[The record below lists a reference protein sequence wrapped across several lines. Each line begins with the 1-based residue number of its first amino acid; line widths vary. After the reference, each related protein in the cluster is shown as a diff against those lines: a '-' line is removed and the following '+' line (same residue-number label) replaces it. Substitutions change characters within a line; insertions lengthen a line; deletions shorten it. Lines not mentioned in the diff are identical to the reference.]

1 MLQVRVH
8 LDLDWDTLPDDY
20 VLFAIDAAAIV
31 AETIHE
37 PPDDP
42 RAIGDARIE
51 SQRSALLRVLQGSCP
66 NPTMSLST
74 RLTRMLYRCSSAP
87 SGHFGSTSDCGPR
100 AEFLRTRCAD

>member
-1 MLQVRVH
+1 VLQVRVH

-51 SQRSALLRVLQGSCP
+51 SQRSALLRVPSGIVPESYNVLI
-66 NPTMSLST
+66 NPTHPDALSMQ
-74 RLTRMLYRCSSAP
+74 LGP
-87 SGHFGSTSDCGPR
+87 GHFGSTSDCGPR